1 MLSPFKSKAIASD
14 VYDKTDI
21 DIGLNLNQIRII
33 HSYNLILM
41 ASSGFYKLFFDRTVP
56 VNNVNIDGQFSI
68 HATSDNVVHIQK

>member
-33 HSYNLILM
+33 HNYNLILM
-41 ASSGFYKLFFDRTVP
+41 ASSGFYKLL
-56 VNNVNIDGQFSI
+56 
-68 HATSDNVVHIQK
+68 